1 MATTTATSAIRP
13 TASGLAPADEIRAA
27 FTEHR
32 EELAWLA
39 GFLTGNEMVAAAC
52 IIDARNLAQNEGKV
66 VQEWFWTSARDA
78 TIRSALD
85 VQQVRIGQLSSAYDH
100 DGCIYQQHAAPPLD
114 IDTLEFLVREFDE
127 IRRRLDSICRFVLVL
142 RGIENRLLPE
152 VALLL
157 GISEHAVEAAYCAAL
172 QSIDVIRS
180 QAIVESYGYAAA
192 YN

>member
-1 MATTTATSAIRP
+1 MATTTLTSAMRP
-13 TASGLAPADEIRAA
+13 TASRLETADQICAA

-39 GFLTGNEMVAAAC
+39 GFLTGDEMVAEAC
-52 IIDARNLAQNEGKV
+52 IIDARRLAQNEADV
-66 VQEWFWTSARDA
+66 FQEWLWPSAQDA
-78 TIRSALD
+78 IIRSALD
-85 VQQVRIGQLSSAYDH
+85 VQQVRIGQLSSAYESH
-100 DGCIYQQHAAPPLD
+100 GCIHEQHATSPLD
-114 IDTLEFLVREFDE
+114 IDTLDFLVRESDE
-127 IRRRLDSICRFVLVL
+127 ARLKLDSICRFVLVL

-157 GISEHAVEAAYCAAL
+157 EISEHAVEAAYCAAL

-180 QAIVESYGYAAA
+180 QAIVESDGYAAT